1 MGTYMPDE
9 MKHYK
14 NLLES
19 IITDS
24 SVGMNP
30 IKALS
35 DKELDQ
41 FQQMPADKQKIASP
55 DQQTDLDAEETS
67 RGQDASQTDEGN
79 EFSGA
84 RKAAIDA
91 GKDEFTVGGK
101 TYKVSGTEE
110 LSEGPAD
117 NFTPE
122 DIKHLE
128 QLPDLE
134 TMKMFAKKL
143 ISTPSRRPM
152 KPQKV
157 MWLSQAIDSKRSP
170 ADLVK
175 LMYDLLLGGEGH
187 SVIGSRHSM
196 DPNMYRKTFNEDT
209 EQDGHDTSA
218 ASPLSQYKRKNVQGL
233 YSYDHWEHP
242 DGSFVQVRHGKPF
255 MAVHQNAAG
264 DRTNFDSFD
273 DLKSHIN
280 QSHGAVPES
289 STTNQF
295 EDPKGHAS
303 HAAPNWGKEG
313 TTSQNYSK
321 GETKKWD
328 SYMSNESTDTDLSE
342 GMDQTDP
349 KHMKMAQAA
358 QEFLRRYGKHIA
370 SSQDYGP
377 EDISALKALAH
388 YTATRQQIRH
398 ALEVLKSQSP
408 HYDRQAHY
416 GWHGDGD
423 KEVFRKDMHGVTTET
438 LGTTADDYSKAE
450 QDAWDEKGSDWDDI
464 AMEAKAHLSEKWAGD
479 TKLNPKKKGMFAG
492 KTKAELKSEYNKLKA
507 SGPHKKGSAEN
518 TKMKELAFAIR
529 AKGDWG
535 KIDESASPVVADN
548 AEDTETLNR
557 IRVLSGLK

>member
-328 SYMSNESTDTDLSE
+328 SYMSNES
-342 GMDQTDP
+342 
-349 KHMKMAQAA
+349 
-358 QEFLRRYGKHIA
+358 
-370 SSQDYGP
+370 
-377 EDISALKALAH
+377 
-388 YTATRQQIRH
+388 
-398 ALEVLKSQSP
+398 
-408 HYDRQAHY
+408 
-416 GWHGDGD
+416 
-423 KEVFRKDMHGVTTET
+423 ET
-438 LGTTADDYSKAE
+438 PGTTSDDYSKAE
-450 QDAWDEKGSDWDDI
+450 QDAWDEKGSNESADWDDI